1 MPTTPTACAR
11 FPSPTTFAPS
21 ANDDALDSPQETA
34 MRKTIRLLALAAAA
48 SVGAAFAPSAFAD
61 LTIGVSISLTGPTSA
76 LGIPTKNGI
85 ALWPKEVAGE
95 KLNVIM
101 LDDATDPTKG
111 VQNTRKL
118 ITEDKADVIVGSVTK
133 PVAIAMA
140 DVCVEGKT
148 PQLMLSPANL
158 PPGKDAWSFRMPQST
173 AVMAIPIVEQWKKLG
188 VKTYGFLGY
197 SDGYGEAWL
206 TDIKPL
212 ADKAG
217 IKLVDTERF
226 ARSDTSVTGQA
237 LKLTSANPDAI
248 LVVASGSGAAMP
260 EMAIVERGYKG
271 KIYQTH
277 AAATRDLM
285 RVGGKAV
292 EGTYVVS
299 GPAVI
304 AEQLP
309 DSHPSKKLAIDFVTK
324 YEKAQGAG
332 NRNQFAGHAYDML
345 VTLEKVLPVA
355 LKKAKP
361 GTKEFRAA
369 IKEGMETMGR
379 TVFSHGVMNWTTT
392 AHWGFTNETGVMLK
406 VVN

>member
-1 MPTTPTACAR
+1 MK
-11 FPSPTTFAPS
+11 
-21 ANDDALDSPQETA
+21 
-34 MRKTIRLLALAAAA
+34 KTRLLAAAVTAAIGALAALPAL
-48 SVGAAFAPSAFAD
+48 AD
-61 LTIGVSISLTGPTSA
+61 VTIGVSISLTGPTSA
-76 LGIPTKNGI
+76 LGIPTQKGI
-85 ALWPKEVAGE
+85 ALWPKEIAGE
-95 KLNVIM
+95 KLNVIL

-118 ITEDKADVIVGSVTK
+118 ITEDKVDVIVGSVTT

-140 DVCVEGKT
+140 DVCTEGKT
-148 PQLMLSPANL
+148 AQLMLSPANL

-237 LKLTSANPDAI
+237 LKLVGANPDAI

-260 EMAIVERGYKG
+260 HKGLVERGYAKS

-277 AAATRDLM
+277 GAATLDLI
-285 RVGGKAV
+285 RVGGADV
-292 EGTYVVS
+292 DGSFVSS
-299 GPAVI
+299 GPAVV

-309 DSHPSKKLAIDFVTK
+309 ATNASKALGVQFKTAFEAANGK
-324 YEKAQGAG
+324 GSA
-332 NRNQFAGHAYDML
+332 NQFAAHAFD
-345 VTLEKVLPVA
+345 VIVVLQKAVPIA
-355 LKKAKP
+355 LKKGKP
-361 GTKEFRAA
+361 GTPEFRAA
-369 IKEGMETMGR
+369 LKDAFETMGR
-379 TVFSHGVMNWTTT
+379 TPVSQGVLNWTPSDHFGYTP
-392 AHWGFTNETGVMLK
+392 ETGVLLK
-406 VVN
+406 VVNGDWQVVH

>member
-1 MPTTPTACAR
+1 MKKNR
-11 FPSPTTFAPS
+11 
-21 ANDDALDSPQETA
+21 
-34 MRKTIRLLALAAAA
+34 ILAAAA
-48 SVGAAFAPSAFAD
+48 VLFALAPLPAFAD

-76 LGIPTKNGI
+76 LGIPTQKGI
-85 ALWPKEVAGE
+85 ALWPKEIAGE
-95 KLNVIM
+95 KLNVIV

-118 ITEDKADVIVGSVTK
+118 ITEDKADVIVGSVTT

-173 AVMAIPIVEQWKKLG
+173 AVMAIPIVEHWKKLG

-212 ADKAG
+212 AEKAG

-237 LKLTSANPDAI
+237 LKLIAANPDAI

-260 EMAIVERGYKG
+260 HKGLVERGYPKG

-277 AAATRDLM
+277 GAATMDLI
-285 RVGGKAV
+285 RVGGADV
-292 EGTYVVS
+292 DGSFVSS
-299 GPAVI
+299 GPAVVADKLPESNASKALGMRYI
-304 AEQLP
+304 AE
-309 DSHPSKKLAIDFVTK
+309 F
-324 YEKAQGAG
+324 EKANGKGSA
-332 NRNQFAGHAYDML
+332 NQFGAHAFD
-345 VTLEKVLPVA
+345 VVIVLQKAVPIA
-355 LKKAKP
+355 LKKGKP
-361 GTKEFRAA
+361 GTPEFRAA
-369 IKEGMETMGR
+369 LKDAFETMGR
-379 TVFSHGVMNWTTT
+379 TPVSQGVLNWTAADHFGYTP
-392 AHWGFTNETGVMLK
+392 ETGVLLK
-406 VVN
+406 VVNGDWQVVH